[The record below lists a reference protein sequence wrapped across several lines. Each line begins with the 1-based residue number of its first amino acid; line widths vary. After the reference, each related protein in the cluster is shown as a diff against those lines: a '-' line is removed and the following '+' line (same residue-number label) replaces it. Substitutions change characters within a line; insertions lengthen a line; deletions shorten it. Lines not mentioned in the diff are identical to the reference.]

1 MLCLSVLRATEQQR
15 DLLSYN
21 MYFPLGHVETYWNYS
36 MTQCLMI
43 RLGKVFARKPEDW
56 FSGSLLSS
64 FAVSRLSQERK
75 APEKPWKILS
85 GHHGLPSPTTHQP
98 KTTNSERFFPP

>member
-43 RLGKVFARKPEDW
+43 RWMCLEGGGNCARVILRGK
-56 FSGSLLSS
+56 
-64 FAVSRLSQERK
+64 
-75 APEKPWKILS
+75 
-85 GHHGLPSPTTHQP
+85 
-98 KTTNSERFFPP
+98 